1 MFLQSPQSTC
11 TTIVTKL
18 DKGEAN
24 PMTSFCCSYG
34 ASTICEPFEISCF
47 YLGEVKNQRYTLI
60 HVENYVFL
68 SKKSGSLAF

>member
-11 TTIVTKL
+11 TIIVTKL

-24 PMTSFCCSYG
+24 PMTSFCCSYD

-47 YLGEVKNQRYTLI
+47 YLGEVKT
-60 HVENYVFL
+60 VFFWVKIQVPLHL
-68 SKKSGSLAF
+68 SQKS